1 MVLNTIP
8 RVASPDE
15 DSSPTSVGTGAPAHA
30 RLGPLPSRGGDSH
43 GRARMGETS
52 VLKRSRSSLLQ
63 CALGLA
69 LCAACAAPP
78 PDNRW
83 STILPE
89 GVFFFEFDN
98 DGDPVDPAEFYRARR
113 ELETGELQKLL
124 VLSLGWSYDRGT
136 SLQAYRDLLV
146 EYLEWLQL
154 KTGKQY
160 VVRNPL
166 GATKIQL
173 PEGLGIVCV
182 VWDSRMSGVTT
193 LLEDL
198 IPGATFT
205 DVVGY
210 VPDHVLFPFTF
221 WAKAG
226 KANRISY
233 SLVRY
238 LDALLNDLPA
248 EPPSLYMIGHSFGC
262 RVINTVVD
270 SARPEPSSGHLEF
283 KHGSLVKAALY
294 IQPAMTYGEIPRKTS
309 MPVVVTQTRHDH
321 ANGLLFT
328 TGNIIGNTLGMESWL
343 FLSDRYKRQD
353 VDEQVA
359 RLFGSSAPEETQQR
373 SMIARV
379 SEAASDNLLTR
390 FLAEVGGMTLGLVT
404 SIPIAVFS
412 WGRGQVYELSSR
424 HLNYPFDTLAQIPLI
439 EGLLGG
445 FDRHVLGAFGWQQ
458 NWGVRHKGLFDFGPL
473 VESAGRMDYP
483 GKVPLQRL
491 GADAVASDSEIAA
504 FDFQSAPQPGV
515 HFLRAEAVIHTGW
528 SDYNNIAADASY
540 GFLDLVGAHNDYH
553 KTEVYSLVHTVMSQ

>member
-1 MVLNTIP
+1 MTG
-8 RVASPDE
+8 E
-15 DSSPTSVGTGAPAHA
+15 TGA
-30 RLGPLPSRGGDSH
+30 
-43 GRARMGETS
+43 
-52 VLKRSRSSLLQ
+52 LKRSPRNRTGVSLLL
-63 CALGLA
+63 CTLGLA
-69 LCAACAAPP
+69 LCSACAAPP

-113 ELETGELQKLL
+113 LLETGELKKLL

-154 KTGKQY
+154 KTGEQY

-166 GATKIQL
+166 GATTIHL
-173 PEGLGIVCV
+173 PENLGIVCV

-210 VPDHVLFPFTF
+210 IPDHVLFPFTF

-248 EPPSLYMIGHSFGC
+248 EPPALYMIGHSFGC

-294 IQPAMTYGEIPRKTS
+294 IQPAMTYAEVPRETS
-309 MPVVVTQTRHDH
+309 MPVVVTQSQHDH
-321 ANGLLFT
+321 ANGMLFT
-328 TGNIIGNTLGMESWL
+328 GGNIIGNTLGMESWL

-353 VDEQVA
+353 VDKQVA
-359 RLFGSSAPEETQQR
+359 QLFGSSMPAVAKKKT
-373 SMIARV
+373 MISSL
-379 SEAASDNLLTR
+379 SEAASNNLITR
-390 FLAEVGGMTLGLVT
+390 FLAEVGGMTLGIIT

-412 WGRGQVYELSSR
+412 WGRGQVHELGSR
-424 HLNYPFDTLAQIPLI
+424 HLNYPFDTLAQIPLV

-445 FDRHVLGAFGWQQ
+445 FDRYVLGSFGWQQ

-483 GKVPLQRL
+483 GVVPLRRL
-491 GADAVASDSEIAA
+491 AGDTQEFDHDTVA
-504 FDFQSAPQPGV
+504 FDFETAPRPGV

-528 SDYNNIAADASY
+528 SDYNNIAADSTY
-540 GFLDLVGAHNDYH
+540 GFFDLVGAHNDYH
-553 KTEVYSLVHTVMSQ
+553 NSEVYSLVHAVMSQ